1 MNNKLK
7 LIKIQ
12 MKKTINNRMRKKYYF
27 IKEQKIKMKQVK
39 ILIIGIKEEL
49 YRMDKLIKKMKIQ

>member
-49 YRMDKLIKKMKIQ
+49 YRTDKLIKKMKIQ